1 MIRRRGFTLVEL
13 VVVIAVIAILAT
25 LATLGLSRYLQEG
38 RDNRRA
44 SNATVIAEALEKYY
58 DQNGEYPSCSAITGS
73 GSSVVTNVLKGLDQA
88 SLLAPG
94 ASSTTTNS
102 IQCGTTLTVSGPDF
116 YQYAGDGSTDCN
128 GSGSCL
134 SFTLYYKDEVDGQI
148 KQISSRRTG
157 LIATSGTPVLTV
169 STASSTS
176 ISASWTAV
184 SNATS
189 YRIQTANLSDTN
201 FLSPVADTSLTTTN
215 TVVSSLAQ
223 GTTYNFRVIA
233 QINTDVTNWSTV
245 KTATTSVDPP
255 SATPTMTA
263 AMSGS
268 TAQGTA
274 SVASCPAGTT
284 AQYIFQWYKT
294 STATPG
300 SWSAWTNPSTTRTY
314 GQTNASQANQYG
326 FHAQSLCA
334 GPNASSSNSATS
346 NTATVV
352 VPYSTPAAPGYAGP
366 GSWLSGNYA
375 IVNYTTSCPAG
386 TSVTNGYFYSW
397 SWDGTQFGPHPF
409 GYNDWWQ
416 LGPSGGANVTYQG
429 HYQCTN
435 YYGTSPGSA
444 TSTATVNV
452 HN

>member
-25 LATLGLSRYLQEG
+25 LATLGLSRYLQDS
-38 RDNRRA
+38 RDNKRL

-58 DQNGEYPSCSAITGS
+58 DKNGEYPSCAAITAS
-73 GSSVVTNVLKGLDQA
+73 GPTVTANTLKGLDQA

-94 ASSTTTNS
+94 ADSSTTNS
-102 IQCGTTLTVSGPDF
+102 IRCGTTLTISGDDF
-116 YQYAGDGSTDCN
+116 YQYVGDGSADCN

-134 SFTLYYKDEVDGQI
+134 SFSLKYKDEVDGQI
-148 KQISSRRTG
+148 KQIDSRRKG
-157 LIATSGTPVLTV
+157 LLATSGVPTLTV

-176 ISASWTAV
+176 ISASWTSV

-189 YRIQTANLSDTN
+189 YRIQTAALSDTG
-201 FLSPVADTSLTTTN
+201 FSSPVADTTVAATN
-215 TVVSSLAQ
+215 TIVSSLNQ

-233 QINTDVTNWSTV
+233 QMNSDVTNWSSV

-255 SATPTMTA
+255 AATPTMTA

-268 TAQGTA
+268 TAQGT
-274 SVASCPAGTT
+274 SSIASCAAGTT
-284 AQYIFQWYKT
+284 AQYSFQWYKT

-326 FHAQSLCA
+326 FRAQTLCA
-334 GPNASSSNSATS
+334 GPNANSTYSAVS

-366 GSWLSGNYA
+366 GSWTSGTYG
-375 IVNYTTSCPAG
+375 IVNYSTSCPAG
-386 TSVTNGYFYSW
+386 TSVTNGNFYSW
-397 SWDGTQFGPHPF
+397 SWDGTRFGPHPF
-409 GYNDWWQ
+409 GFNDWWT

-429 HYQCTN
+429 TYQCTN
-435 YYGTSPGSA
+435 YYGTSPSSPA
-444 TSTATVNV
+444 SNTVINV